1 VIDCLGI
8 PPDLVQM
15 ITATDHLPGMTPMPY
30 VYDDTNIFAR
40 ILRGEIPNRTVLE
53 TLHTLAF
60 QDIRPHAPSHVLVI
74 PKGRYVTFDH
84 FAAEASAEE
93 LLDFHRAAAQ
103 VCALLG
109 VAPGAGG
116 TGYRAIANAGPDS
129 NQEVPHYHLHIL
141 GGRNLGPL
149 LA

>member
-1 VIDCLGI
+1 VHI
-8 PPDLVQM
+8 
-15 ITATDHLPGMTPMPY
+15 ITAADHDPGMTQMPY
-30 VYDDTNIFAR
+30 DYDDTNIFAR
-40 ILRGEIPNRTVLE
+40 ILRGEIPNKTVLE
-53 TLHTLAF
+53 TAHTLAF
-60 QDIRPHAPSHVLVI
+60 HDIRPHAPSHVLVI
-74 PKGRYVTFDH
+74 PKGPYVTFDH

-93 LLDFHRAAAQ
+93 LVDFHRTAAQ

-109 VAPGAGG
+109 VAPGEGGAGF
-116 TGYRAIANAGPDS
+116 RAIANAGPDS